1 MQRETKKEQDSFTSE
16 VRKIHI
22 LFRNAQLSTS
32 LVQKDP
38 KNAYFQIKV
47 LALII

>member
-1 MQRETKKEQDSFTSE
+1 
-16 VRKIHI
+16 
-22 LFRNAQLSTS
+22 LSTS

-47 LALII
+47 LALIIWRKKIYSSSEKIFGKKTG